1 MKCVHCNGEHPD
13 GFKFCPVTGKEI
25 VQTFKACTNPECA
38 DFEKHILPPDALF
51 CPRCGLKIGTSS
63 KDDNEDSLRV
73 IDKFYPIGDFWLGK
87 TSPMDYG
94 TRSKGILLSHD
105 RMRFSCFAL
114 DSTNGNSSYNVL
126 WIEKHQLKEL
136 CYEWEELGFN
146 GQMTYAVAWTLLEDL
161 YFEVEGNGYNHQDKC
176 DSFKAIA
183 SDKSIGIRL
192 CFDHNNGKL
201 KLIIMV
207 SDPRWYILL
216 DNEYY
221 NQLLE
226 DELNR
231 CQDIIMN
238 NAETKSY

>member
-1 MKCVHCNGEHPD
+1 MEVLRFNCCM
-13 GFKFCPVTGKEI
+13 
-25 VQTFKACTNPECA
+25 ACDEAC
-38 DFEKHILPPDALF
+38 
-51 CPRCGLKIGTSS
+51 
-63 KDDNEDSLRV
+63 
-73 IDKFYPIGDFWLGK
+73 
-87 TSPMDYG
+87 
-94 TRSKGILLSHD
+94 
-105 RMRFSCFAL
+105 
-114 DSTNGNSSYNVL
+114 NVL
-126 WIEKHQLKEL
+126 K
-136 CYEWEELGFN
+136 N
-146 GQMTYAVAWTLLEDL
+146 L